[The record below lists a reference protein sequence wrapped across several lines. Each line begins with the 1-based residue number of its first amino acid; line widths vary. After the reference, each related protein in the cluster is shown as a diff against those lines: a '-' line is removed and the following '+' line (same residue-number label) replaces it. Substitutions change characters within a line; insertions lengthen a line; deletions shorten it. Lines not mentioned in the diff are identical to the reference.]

1 MLAAL
6 ATALVLILLSVDA
19 LPRNGTQSKYR
30 REPVDCIRRPTSEG
44 GFAPLDPEDQFSSGL
59 REGVSGSLVI
69 AGGSLQQNS
78 TVFQRILEL
87 AGGPDEARI
96 VFFPTNG
103 GGQYSTP
110 EQREQSLNSF
120 VNTAGWADLPIPV
133 VLMHTYDP
141 EEADTEEF
149 WAPLTTATGVFFAG
163 GLPYRA
169 YDAYFGTGTQTAL
182 EGVLAR
188 GGVIGGSS
196 AGALMQPNVM
206 CRGDRS
212 NDNSIV
218 LGEPSEGFAFG
229 GMQNIVVDVHWLM
242 RNRGFDLVEVLNA
255 NPDLLGFSIDE
266 NTAIVMIGD
275 EVEVV
280 GTGWVGV
287 YDTTLWQDE
296 NFCGNFNLYAPRVA
310 RPLVPSQG
318 KVFFL
323 GGEIRNGGPDRYNV
337 RTREVILNT
346 EMLEDWS
353 IEEQEE
359 L

>member
-1 MLAAL
+1 MFVASVTLL
-6 ATALVLILLSVDA
+6 LLVVSTGVDA
-19 LPRNGTQSKYR
+19 LPQHGSKSKYR
-30 REPVDCIRRPTSEG
+30 REPVDCVRRPTSEG
-44 GFAPLDPEDQFSSGL
+44 GFPPLDPEDQWSSGL
-59 REGVSGSLVI
+59 REGVGGSLVI
-69 AGGSLQQNS
+69 AGGSLIQNS

-87 AGGPDEARI
+87 AGGAEARI

-103 GGQYSTP
+103 GGSYSTP
-110 EQREQSLNSF
+110 EQREQSLRSF

-133 VLMHTYDP
+133 ELMHTYDP

-163 GLPYRA
+163 GLPYRS
-169 YDAYFGTGTQTAL
+169 YDAYFGTGTQVAL

-229 GMQNIVVDVHWLM
+229 GMQNIVVDVHYLM

-255 NPDLLGFSIDE
+255 NPELLGLSIDE

-275 EVEVV
+275 EIEVV

-296 NFCGNFNLYAPRVA
+296 NYCGNFNLYAPRVA

-318 KVFFL
+318 KVYFL

-337 RTREVILNT
+337 RTREVITNT
-346 EMLEDWS
+346 KQLEDWAA
-353 IEEQEE
+353 EEQEE